1 MRPLSYVIAKLGVMI
16 FFIIIKSNRLYLSRT
31 QLLITGN
38 GDQVCLGTET
48 PAWSVAFGSNR
59 RERCESRLLLKLRVG
74 VIDCLSQ

>member
-38 GDQVCLGTET
+38 GDQVRLGTET
-48 PAWSVAFGSNR
+48 PAWRVAFGSNR
-59 RERCESRLLLKLRVG
+59 REGRESRLPLQLRVV
-74 VIDCLSQ
+74 VIG